1 MKTYAIPKGRNYSR
15 EWWRKRLLWKPTGMR
30 AILRF
35 DHSMIYESE
44 NDGWQKLCGF
54 SRGHHHDNSF
64 RFVWRCWDGFFE
76 IGAYQ
81 YTFGVR
87 SSKLIWQIPI
97 ETIKKLLPVIY
108 LEIDLE
114 VTPLAIYRIKVGKDF
129 FISMETMQTP
139 TSPGFGYTLRPYYED
154 PKTNP
159 TTAPHDIK
167 FKMEVEYF

>member
-1 MKTYAIPKGRNYSR
+1 MKTYTIPKGRNYSR
-15 EWWRKRLLWKPTGMR
+15 EWWRKRPLWKPTGMR

-81 YTFGVR
+81 YRNGRRCTKVMWQG
-87 SSKLIWQIPI
+87 LIDRI
-97 ETIKKLLPVIY
+97 TIGTAINMSIVMDDFNNVTYRVNVNDYGY
-108 LEIDLE
+108 LEL
-114 VTPLAIYRIKVGKDF
+114 LAYTKNQ
-129 FISMETMQTP
+129 S
-139 TSPGFGYTLRPYYED
+139 SLGYTLHPYYED
-154 PKTNP
+154 PKSNP

-167 FKMEVEYF
+167 FQMEVEYF

>member
-1 MKTYAIPKGRNYSR
+1 MKTYTIPKGRNYSR
-15 EWWRKRLLWKPTGMR
+15 EWWRKRLLWKPTVMR

-81 YTFGVR
+81 YENGKRLNHVM
-87 SSKLIWQIPI
+87 WQIPTERITLFTAI
-97 ETIKKLLPVIY
+97 EMEISIGQDFNVLYRVKVNNYRFYECLACSTNLPS
-108 LEIDLE
+108 L
-114 VTPLAIYRIKVGKDF
+114 
-129 FISMETMQTP
+129 
-139 TSPGFGYTLRPYYED
+139 GYTMHPYYED
-154 PKTNP
+154 PKSNP
-159 TTAPHDIK
+159 NTAPHDIK
-167 FKMEVEYF
+167 FQMEVEYF

>member
-35 DHSMIYESE
+35 DPSMIYESE

-81 YTFGVR
+81 YNNGFR
-87 SSKLIWQIPI
+87 YAELIYQIPI
-97 ETIKKLLPVIY
+97 GRITIGSVIDMDISIGDDNMALYRVKANNCRYYGSIFFAYY
-108 LEIDLE
+108 LH
-114 VTPLAIYRIKVGKDF
+114 P
-129 FISMETMQTP
+129 
-139 TSPGFGYTLRPYYED
+139 FGYTLHPYYED
-154 PKTNP
+154 PKSNP

-167 FKMEVEYF
+167 FQMEVEYF